1 MIHFDLADTD
11 SKIVVTLNEKRTLTD
26 AVICYL
32 IIFTHSIT
40 KQVNAFTYSTGDDE
54 SADQDRYNQF
64 TLEDVNSKFSNFPF
78 GEYHYT
84 IYQQLSVTN
93 LDPALSAGEV
103 ESGKMMLINSNAT
116 EVFTTFTEPTTFI
129 TYE

>member
-26 AVICYL
+26 AVIAYL

-40 KQVNAFTYSTGDDE
+40 KQVNAFVYSTGDDE

-64 TLEDVNSKFSNFPF
+64 TLEDVSSKFSNFPI

-93 LDPALSAGEV
+93 LDPALSDGEV
-103 ESGKMMLINSNAT
+103 ESGKMMLIDSNAA